1 MSGRSLRGW
10 RGRCRLAL
18 ACRSRAPRSSGSATR
33 VRQPLPLCDSTPES
47 KLTCRTPTPDNF
59 AGTDAAPEGG
69 YQAVTD
75 ALAAK
80 AEADGA
86 VFRLGETI
94 TGVSEADGG
103 VTVQTSS
110 SDSSKQRQTYTARTA
125 VCTIPLG
132 VLKTLPSSFF
142 SPALKPRK
150 TRAVEST
157 HVGEL
162 AKVVL
167 TYPSVWWPAKTG
179 SFTVL
184 PSSSPLSAAEAKK
197 ASAAELLAS
206 IPLVVSSF
214 ASGALPKTH
223 PTLLTYVAS
232 PISALIEAL
241 PSADVAAALHA
252 TLALKIPIAAAAGAD
267 SSSAPEPSHAVVTT
281 WSADPFSLGA
291 TSTPNTTG
299 PHRSPLDFL
308 ELSRAE
314 WAGRLGFAGEH
325 TDVNHRGSVTGACVS
340 GEREAT
346 RVAGLLERLKVREA
360 ST

>member
-1 MSGRSLRGW
+1 MHMIDRSPKTSL
-10 RGRCRLAL
+10 
-18 ACRSRAPRSSGSATR
+18 
-33 VRQPLPLCDSTPES
+33 
-47 KLTCRTPTPDNF
+47 DNF

-94 TGVSEADGG
+94 IGVAESEGAI
-103 VTVQTSS
+103 TVKTTASEGQGE
-110 SDSSKQRQTYTARTA
+110 QTYSARTA

-132 VLKTLPSSFF
+132 VLKTLPASFF

-150 TRAVEST
+150 AAAIEST

-179 SFTVL
+179 SFTIMPSAGPL
-184 PSSSPLSAAEAKK
+184 PATEAEK
-197 ASAAELLAS
+197 ASAADLLKT

-214 ASGALPKTH
+214 ASGALPKAH

-241 PSADVAAALHA
+241 PTADVAAALHA
-252 TLALKIPIAAAAGAD
+252 IFASNLPVAGAD
-267 SSSAPEPSHAVVTT
+267 SAAAPEPTHAVVTS
-281 WSADPFSLGA
+281 WSADPFSRGA

-299 PHRSPLDFL
+299 ASRSPLNFL
-308 ELSRAE
+308 ELGRAE
-314 WAGRLGFAGEH
+314 WAGRLGFAGEA

-346 RVAGLLERLKVREA
+346 RVAGLLQRLKVREA
-360 ST
+360 AA